1 MNHPQPAG
9 DSPTTPSDESETLRG
24 LAHKCRCMARGAST
38 PNVAETL
45 SEMARDYEDKAEKA
59 AARAAPADTAR

>member
-1 MNHPQPAG
+1 MNHPTS
-9 DSPTTPSDESETLRG
+9 DSPTTMSGESETLRE

-45 SEMARDYEDKAEKA
+45 SEMARDYEEKADKA
-59 AARAAPADTAR
+59 AARAAPAR